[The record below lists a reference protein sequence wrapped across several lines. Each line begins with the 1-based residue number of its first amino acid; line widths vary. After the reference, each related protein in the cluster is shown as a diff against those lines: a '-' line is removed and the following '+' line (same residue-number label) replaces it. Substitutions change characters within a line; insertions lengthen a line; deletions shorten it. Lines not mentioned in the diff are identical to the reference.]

1 MFQIV
6 LVVLSISA
14 GDVTRESEI
23 ELADIETCLRASH
36 HVMQVAI
43 GDWGDLGLKS
53 FATSC
58 VFRLK
63 AQPA

>member
-14 GDVTRESEI
+14 GDVKRESEL
-23 ELADIETCLRASH
+23 ELPDLESCLRASH

-43 GDWGDLGLKS
+43 GDWADLGLKS
-53 FATSC
+53 FGASC